1 MVEKSERLCF
11 IDLECY
17 SNIEIDL
24 FILSNRRNLKRILS
38 LVFFKSI
45 PVLI

>member
-17 SNIEIDL
+17 SNIEIDPL
-24 FILSNRRNLKRILS
+24 FLAMVEI
-38 LVFFKSI
+38 
-45 PVLI
+45 